1 MGPRLTVG
9 PWWTRDHGATRLF
22 WGSGGHHDSSERE
35 RERGGRR
42 GLTPMAPLGSRAV
55 EMVKQRC
62 STKAAD
68 GATMARWFRV
78 RGGEIGTGVGAVD
91 NGGTL
96 VVPFT
101 RS

>member
-1 MGPRLTVG
+1 MI
-9 PWWTRDHGATRLF
+9 AQ
-22 WGSGGHHDSSERE
+22 RE
-35 RERGGRR
+35 RERGGHR

-62 STKAAD
+62 STKVAG
-68 GATMARWFRV
+68 GATMARWFRA

>member
-1 MGPRLTVG
+1 
-9 PWWTRDHGATRLF
+9 
-22 WGSGGHHDSSERE
+22 
-35 RERGGRR
+35 
-42 GLTPMAPLGSRAV
+42 MAPLGSRAV